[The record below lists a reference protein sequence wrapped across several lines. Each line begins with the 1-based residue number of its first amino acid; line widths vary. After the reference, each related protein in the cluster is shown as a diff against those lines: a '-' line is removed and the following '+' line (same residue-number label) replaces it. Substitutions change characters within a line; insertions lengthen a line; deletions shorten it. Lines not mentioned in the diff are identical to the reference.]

1 MNKEQLTDKH
11 NELDSPKSLERI
23 VVHSNAISESSY
35 TLSLNEQRV
44 LIMAISMIKKGE
56 AISGK
61 TPFSIKV
68 KEYAEVFN
76 VDLKNAYNELI
87 QAERNLFNRVVWI
100 YEPDTLENLEF
111 TKTRWIQ
118 AVTYKKGQGEIVLY
132 FSEKVIPYISDLESS
147 ELTVAYLSE
156 MSGLTS
162 VYAIRL
168 YAMLAQWRSVGRF
181 KISVDE
187 FRMRLELSSTG
198 YNQISNLKNKV
209 VEVALR
215 QINERTS
222 LVAHC
227 EYLKTGRTITHLVFT
242 FSDGRQLVGWEKS
255 QKAKQNEP
263 VAHQDLQKVKIETL
277 NKTVSYEEFTKMP
290 AVRKKAMLERF
301 VNDAN
306 LPTFYRF
313 AFSRKGLDVLED
325 DSFKQAFSTWL
336 EIPA

>member
-1 MNKEQLTDKH
+1 MNKEQMKH
-11 NELDSPKSLERI
+11 KELDSPKSPERI

-35 TLSLNEQRV
+35 TLSLNEHRV
-44 LIMAISMIKKGE
+44 LIMAISMINKGE
-56 AISGK
+56 SISGK

-68 KEYAEVFN
+68 KEYADVFN
-76 VDLKNAYNELI
+76 IDLKNAYNELI

-100 YEPDTLENLEF
+100 YEPDESENLEF

-118 AVTYKKGQGEIVLY
+118 AVTYKKGQGEIVLH

-187 FRMRLELSSTG
+187 FRMRLELSSAG

-209 VEVALR
+209 IEVALR

-222 LVAHC
+222 LVANC

-242 FSDGRQLVGWEKS
+242 FSDSRQLIGWEKS
-255 QKAKQNEP
+255 QKAKQGKS
-263 VAHQDLQKVKIETL
+263 VVHQDLQKIKVES
-277 NKTVSYEEFTKMP
+277 NYKTITYDEFAKMP
-290 AVRKKAMLERF
+290 SARKKAMLERF

-313 AFSRKGLDVLED
+313 AFNRKGLDVLED
-325 DSFKQAFSTWL
+325 DSFKQAFCTWL